1 MIHPLSML
9 PIYLW
14 VEREAKPIPADAE
27 RKALHPGQAEYDNLF
42 S

>member
-14 VEREAKPIPADAE
+14 VVRKAKPILADAGQ
-27 RKALHPGQAEYDNLF
+27 KALHPGQAEYDNLF